1 MLQKGNIHN
10 GAELSA
16 YVDKVGFLPLLDMGI
31 ADWSA
36 ESAVDEDCQ
45 YLKLP
50 DGGWEWPLWEWKGA
64 IIQESG
70 CAYGKF
76 FRGKAGFICRTWW
89 PHFCN
94 WRRQRIP
101 TPTTGSIEE
110 AVLLTL
116 QEHGSLITR
125 ELRAACG
132 FNGTKM
138 RSRFDTYLTSLEM
151 GGRIVTEDFVYPHDK
166 HGRQYGWGWSL
177 LTTPERLF
185 GRKACIP
192 DCTPQQSYEFM
203 LAHFRTLLPHV
214 PISALQQLLGR
225 PSL

>member
-1 MLQKGNIHN
+1 MLQRGNIHN

-36 ESAVDEDCQ
+36 ESAVDDDCQ
-45 YLKLP
+45 YQKLP

-76 FRGKAGFICRTWW
+76 FRGKAGFISRTWW

-101 TPTTGSIEE
+101 APTTGSIEE
-110 AVLLTL
+110 AILLTL

-138 RSRFDTYLTSLEM
+138 RSRFDTYLTRLEM

-185 GRKACIP
+185 GRKACFP
-192 DCTPQQSYEFM
+192 DCTPPQSYELM
-203 LAHFRTLLPHV
+203 LDHFRTLLPHV
-214 PISALQQLLGR
+214 PISALQQLLG
-225 PSL
+225 